1 MFYVHF
7 ATRGA
12 PLTRIHVR
20 SSAAW
25 TGEQLTPETRAIHV
39 RQTHAPTSHPAPR
52 QPTHQ
57 ASESAQRQEKLLRWG
72 RTRPGH
78 RMSRPVH
85 LIGIPNDIVS
95 YHVKSLDVG
104 RRVAEN
110 ESRAVRWESPKAK
123 PELWPLR
130 CSGTDGGSESRVG
143 YLRPQGYIKI
153 VKYSHFKHDMC

>member
-110 ESRAVRWESPKAK
+110 ESRAVRDGSRRK
-123 PELWPLR
+123 R
-130 CSGTDGGSESRVG
+130 NRSSGLCAAPARRGSESRVG